1 MGSVS
6 LWLAFISQFEYPIR
20 ILAAV
25 AVPNA
30 PAAAAAAVPD
40 ADAWKLCCWTV
51 AAGGDWRSSVQEWSH
66 TSNPKL
72 STSCHA
78 VLNTHWS

>member
-1 MGSVS
+1 MGSMG
-6 LWLAFISQFEYPIR
+6 LWLAFISQFEYPTR
-20 ILAAV
+20 IL
-25 AVPNA
+25 
-30 PAAAAAAVPD
+30 AAAAAAAAAPVPDAD

-51 AAGGDWRSSVQEWSH
+51 AAGGDWRSAVQEWSY

-72 STSCHA
+72 FTSCHT